1 MKKIIFFVLILMVS
15 FAANAQNP
23 TRTKASTKTQTTT
36 KTQTKSTTKTSAKAQ
51 LTNGQYLSCT
61 QDGIAMRTGPSDSSP
76 KIKQY
81 DQTVVLLGPGNV
93 ELSYDEYFF
102 MDLGFKYL
110 GKKENGYLYV
120 EAIHDGDIFDNVIIN
135 GWVPEKYVR
144 VACKKCNGL
153 GNVDYETCTSCKGR
167 GY

>member
-1 MKKIIFFVLILMVS
+1 MKKILFFVLVLMVS

-23 TRTKASTKTQTTT
+23 TRTKASKTQTTT
-36 KTQTKSTTKTSAKAQ
+36 KTQTTSKTKATPKVQ
-51 LTNGQYLSCT
+51 LTKGQYLACT
-61 QDGIAMRTGPSDSSP
+61 QDGVALRTSPSDSSP

-81 DQTVVLLGPGNV
+81 GLTVVLLGPGNV

-120 EAIHDGDIFDNVIIN
+120 EAIHDGDIFDNVVIK
-135 GWVPEKYVR
+135 GWVPEKYVKA
-144 VACKKCNGL
+144 ACKKCNGL
-153 GNVDYETCTSCKGR
+153 GNVDYEMCTSCKGR